1 MVLSYRT
8 IYPQN
13 IAQFLIFYRTL
24 SDGLTQMYLHGR
36 LQWLSGEWVNNQVF
50 YVLAFSYSVQY
61 HLMFGAHKPG
71 C

>member
-24 SDGLTQMYLHGR
+24 SDGFKPKCICMGGYS
-36 LQWLSGEWVNNQVF
+36 WLSGEWVNNQVF
-50 YVLAFSYSVQY
+50 YVLAFSYSVQ
-61 HLMFGAHKPG
+61 
-71 C
+71 

>member
-36 LQWLSGEWVNNQVF
+36 LQ
-50 YVLAFSYSVQY
+50 LAQW
-61 HLMFGAHKPG
+61 
-71 C
+71 